1 MNIPSPSAFTGT
13 GVGSGGGGVCKGSDT
28 PTIYVRDIDISAR
41 ISGYF
46 FDPGTR
52 TGNETGLCIMYPMY
66 IIPVPPPLFRE
77 EMCTTN
83 IMQYHIT
90 FIILLQSRI
99 KQKQLVMLTY
109 VTQYNLQGDKTY
121 LLDYCAL

>member
-1 MNIPSPSAFTGT
+1 MIAQVVS
-13 GVGSGGGGVCKGSDT
+13 
-28 PTIYVRDIDISAR
+28 SAR

-46 FDPGTR
+46 LTRVPKWVMKRVPGYPSR
-52 TGNETGLCIMYPMY
+52 LCIMYPMY

-77 EMCTTN
+77 EMRTTN
-83 IMQYHIT
+83 IMHYHIT

-109 VTQYNLQGDKTY
+109 VT
-121 LLDYCAL
+121 